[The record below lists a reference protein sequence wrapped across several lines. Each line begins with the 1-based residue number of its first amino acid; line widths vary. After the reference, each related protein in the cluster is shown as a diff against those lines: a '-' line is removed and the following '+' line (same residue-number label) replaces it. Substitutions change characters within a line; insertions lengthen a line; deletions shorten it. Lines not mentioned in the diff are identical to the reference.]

1 MNISI
6 GDGSMQKNIRDG
18 LCPRCQTQMRPIEVH
33 GHVQCAVCHL
43 VIEECCQERFKVVLM
58 PSESDPDFKWV
69 VWDNKKDKMRYR
81 VTDKDYAEKLKRLLD
96 RQIT

>member
-1 MNISI
+1 MT
-6 GDGSMQKNIRDG
+6 
-18 LCPRCQTQMRPIEVH
+18 TQ
-33 GHVQCAVCHL
+33 L
-43 VIEECCQERFKVVLM
+43 SLLERFKVVLM

-69 VWDNKKDKMRYR
+69 VWDNEKNKMRYR

>member
-1 MNISI
+1 
-6 GDGSMQKNIRDG
+6 
-18 LCPRCQTQMRPIEVH
+18 
-33 GHVQCAVCHL
+33 
-43 VIEECCQERFKVVLM
+43 M

-69 VWDNKKDKMRYR
+69 VWDNEKNKMRYR